1 VLPNNLLIKKPTG
14 KHKIKLTERLLAL
27 LFGAF
32 FGALTFII
40 WILVILIKGGP
51 LIAKASVA
59 KGMMFLFGAGI
70 ALALP
75 MAIVIGLIG
84 LIGFLLGE
92 ARLAKFLGIIWGT
105 DREFNMKMHDALSRA
120 PEVPRGVIVLILS
133 IIIVATF
140 AYLLRILR

>member
-84 LIGFLLGE
+84 FLLGE